1 MRLKTVDEN
10 QRFFLYLKLTKNK
23 EKNMSQF
30 KLNKDVA
37 SSSAVAMEDML
48 PLKSYL
54 KKIWCI

>member
-1 MRLKTVDEN
+1 
-10 QRFFLYLKLTKNK
+10 
-23 EKNMSQF
+23 MSQF

-54 KKIWCI
+54 KNLAHMMYPHME

>member
-1 MRLKTVDEN
+1 
-10 QRFFLYLKLTKNK
+10 
-23 EKNMSQF
+23 MSQF

-54 KKIWCI
+54 KKFGAYDVSSYGMTEYPDNELFG